1 MDSNV
6 HTRNHTLGYGFYR
19 DTLIVNSTRR
29 RQRRVA
35 NNCQLNKKKQR
46 IAYQQWQANQI
57 KIWIGMNEQAL
68 IFEKNLKNSHQ
79 RVDNE

>member
-1 MDSNV
+1 
-6 HTRNHTLGYGFYR
+6 
-19 DTLIVNSTRR
+19 
-29 RQRRVA
+29 VA